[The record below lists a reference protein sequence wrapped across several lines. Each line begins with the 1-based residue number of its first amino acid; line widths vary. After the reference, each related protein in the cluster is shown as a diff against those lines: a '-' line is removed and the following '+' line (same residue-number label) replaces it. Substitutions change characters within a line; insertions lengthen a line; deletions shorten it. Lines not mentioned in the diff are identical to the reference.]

1 MLQDR
6 KGPAAALALV
16 SIFFLG
22 ASLFLNMPVL
32 HNSSTEDIRGYLPG
46 DQSTYYAMA
55 QSIAF
60 DGDLEYTR
68 KDLLRYDEDF
78 AAGPLGIFLKRIK
91 QGDGE
96 KLYYAKNLAYPLFAA
111 PFVRVFG
118 PNGPL
123 VLHAV
128 LLFLILLMG
137 YSYFGLT
144 DAPALSLLRVLTF
157 LFASVAW
164 IYYLWIAP
172 DFFNLALV
180 FAALFFWQ
188 YKHRGQEAGFPPPGP
203 ATGGLHRFLMSDGSD
218 YLAAFIGGIAVY
230 SKPPN
235 VAVLGAIFLGP
246 LLRKKFLKTAGLA
259 LSAAL
264 SLGLLFGTTYVL
276 TREWNYQGGERKS
289 FYYSYPYERPNV
301 TFDSAPGQEMTADGY
316 MGKSLISPKFVPRN
330 IFYYFFGRYTGVT
343 WYFFPAV
350 LFLLLFV
357 AGKKSLDRWLIL
369 IALAGEILIY
379 VVMMPTN
386 YGGGGGSLANRYFVS
401 IYPFFLFLP
410 ASRIK
415 PREMILSWGA
425 AALLLGQIFM
435 APFMYSEHPS
445 IQGKRFPFTLFPIE
459 RTLINDLP
467 TNTNPQAF
475 RLEWTSPATNDRFL
489 YFLNDNFHKREGTED
504 GWWTR
509 GDRELDMM
517 LRTFIPIKE
526 VRFHLTGSLRQANE
540 ITVSVEGRTQKVT
553 LGPGEKA
560 ILDFPVD
567 DGFMIRQSHQYR
579 IKLRAS
585 KGATPYFEDRKSGDR
600 RWLGVLF
607 LPEVVGR

>member
-1 MLQDR
+1 
-6 KGPAAALALV
+6 
-16 SIFFLG
+16 
-22 ASLFLNMPVL
+22 
-32 HNSSTEDIRGYLPG
+32 
-46 DQSTYYAMA
+46 
-55 QSIAF
+55 
-60 DGDLEYTR
+60 
-68 KDLLRYDEDF
+68 
-78 AAGPLGIFLKRIK
+78 
-91 QGDGE
+91 
-96 KLYYAKNLAYPLFAA
+96 
-111 PFVRVFG
+111 
-118 PNGPL
+118 
-123 VLHAV
+123 
-128 LLFLILLMG
+128 MG

-475 RLEWTSPATNDRFL
+475 RLE
-489 YFLNDNFHKREGTED
+489 
-504 GWWTR
+504 
-509 GDRELDMM
+509 
-517 LRTFIPIKE
+517 
-526 VRFHLTGSLRQANE
+526 
-540 ITVSVEGRTQKVT
+540 
-553 LGPGEKA
+553 
-560 ILDFPVD
+560 
-567 DGFMIRQSHQYR
+567 
-579 IKLRAS
+579 
-585 KGATPYFEDRKSGDR
+585 
-600 RWLGVLF
+600 
-607 LPEVVGR
+607 